1 MWCPPT
7 PPQDDNDVYIDHS
20 MGFLYEQTIMSE
32 SQLPVVY
39 VKKEQKR
46 MRMDALPAAEREGTY
61 TYYIHTHAHII
72 CRFRIC

>member
-7 PPQDDNDVYIDHS
+7 PPQDDNDVYIDHA

-39 VKKEQKR
+39 MKKEHKR
-46 MRMDALPAAEREGTY
+46 MRMDAVPAAEREGNCA
-61 TYYIHTHAHII
+61 YYVHIF
-72 CRFRIC
+72 CRWRIC